1 VRPNWDGA
9 ATGSWPM
16 RHAIGRSVDGSATS
30 TVLYFRDHRISGD
43 RMPSVATGDI
53 RLQQCDD
60 KKFTLLLPLDV
71 TFDYPG
77 YVTTYQVPD
86 ASHPD
91 FTTDLASVPIVLAW
105 LIPRYGIYTRA
116 AIVHD
121 YLCELAVDGTW
132 IRRDADMVF
141 RDLLKTEQV
150 GFLQR
155 WAMWAAVR

>member
-1 VRPNWDGA
+1 SHICDPLRVSRLWYEGNWQNHRVEWALLPIPFWRPSGSTFVESANYRRPGPCDIHRQRLRVDRGNTVAIRNLPAMVRIALVRPNWDGA

-77 YVTTYQVPD
+77 YVT
-86 ASHPD
+86 
-91 FTTDLASVPIVLAW
+91 
-105 LIPRYGIYTRA
+105 
-116 AIVHD
+116 
-121 YLCELAVDGTW
+121 
-132 IRRDADMVF
+132 
-141 RDLLKTEQV
+141 
-150 GFLQR
+150 
-155 WAMWAAVR
+155 